1 MPQRCNLQCVKKVAC
16 LLSNLE
22 VGAIFSKGEQG
33 VYTQKAG
40 ILMTESFIEL
50 IINGLMFSVLAVC

>member
-22 VGAIFSKGEQG
+22 VDAIFSKDERDI
-33 VYTQKAG
+33 YAQKSG
-40 ILMTESFIEL
+40 ILMIESF
-50 IINGLMFSVLAVC
+50 A

>member
-22 VGAIFSKGEQG
+22 VGAIFSKGEQDI
-33 VYTQKAG
+33 YTQKAG
-40 ILMTESFIEL
+40 ILMIESF
-50 IINGLMFSVLAVC
+50 VK